1 MFITRN
7 LFSRSSLTST
17 LHRSSFPLSLL
28 PTRTPFL
35 SLTPRLF
42 SSQIKTKQEW
52 DEEIKLA
59 LSRNSHDAL
68 LLIQKGCE
76 NGQISLNDEQFRLYL
91 KLAQTHNVN
100 INIPAAV
107 QAYLQNYGSPATAA
121 AAASN
126 AAATATAGGGI
137 GGIFGSST
145 PMHSLPSSAAG
156 LNPSNPLH
164 VVLKGPSFGQMI
176 LNLILKG
183 VGFLIILTIILAVMD
198 DKNIGGGI
206 AGRIAG
212 SSTAAHRGENS
223 DKTFDDVVGVDEA
236 KEELQEIVQYLK
248 DPQRF
253 TRLGGK
259 LPKGVLLTGPPGT
272 GKTLLAKAVAGEAGV
287 RFLYSSGSEFEE
299 MFVGVGAKRVRDL
312 FTQAAEEVSR
322 TFSFLPSFLT
332 RLSVSHSL
340 SLALSLSLF
349 VRAILTLRAVAMH
362 HLYR

>member
-7 LFSRSSLTST
+7 IFSRSSFNSII
-17 LHRSSFPLSLL
+17 RSPSSSFRPILAPHNPRSLSLSQ
-28 PTRTPFL
+28 R
-35 SLTPRLF
+35 SF

-76 NGQISLNDEQFRLYL
+76 NGQITLNEEQFRLYN
-91 KLAQTHNVN
+91 KLAHTHNVN

-107 QAYLQNYGSPATAA
+107 QAYLQNFSSATSAA
-121 AAASN
+121 AAAGGSVGVGAGNILSSSN
-126 AAATATAGGGI
+126 
-137 GGIFGSST
+137 SV
-145 PMHSLPSSAAG
+145 LPFSSAG
-156 LNPSNPLH
+156 SNPTNPLH
-164 VVLKGPSFGQMI
+164 VVMKGPTFGQTL
-176 LNLILKG
+176 LNLALKG
-183 VGFLIILTIILAVMD
+183 VGFLIMLTIIMAVMD

-206 AGRIAG
+206 AGRMTGSNIA
-212 SSTAAHRGENS
+212 THRGENS

-312 FTQAAEEVSR
+312 FTQAAEEVCGALFLVLHLL
-322 TFSFLPSFLT
+322 TFSSS
-332 RLSVSHSL
+332 LSVS
-340 SLALSLSLF
+340 LSLSLS
-349 VRAILTLRAVAMH
+349 L
-362 HLYR
+362 

>member
-7 LFSRSSLTST
+7 IFSRSSFNSII
-17 LHRSSFPLSLL
+17 RSPSSSFRPILAPRSLSLSQ
-28 PTRTPFL
+28 R
-35 SLTPRLF
+35 SF

-76 NGQISLNDEQFRLYL
+76 NGQITLNEEQFRLYN
-91 KLAQTHNVN
+91 KLAHTHNVN

-107 QAYLQNYGSPATAA
+107 QAYLQNFSSATSAA
-121 AAASN
+121 AAAGGSGVGVGAGNILSSSN
-126 AAATATAGGGI
+126 
-137 GGIFGSST
+137 SV
-145 PMHSLPSSAAG
+145 LPFSSAG
-156 LNPSNPLH
+156 SNPTNPLH
-164 VVLKGPSFGQMI
+164 VVMKGPTFGQTI
-176 LNLILKG
+176 LNLALKG
-183 VGFLIILTIILAVMD
+183 VGFLIMLTIIMAVMD

-206 AGRIAG
+206 AGRMTGSNIA
-212 SSTAAHRGENS
+212 THRGENS

-312 FTQAAEEVSR
+312 FTQAAEEVCGALFLVLHLL
-322 TFSFLPSFLT
+322 TFSSSLC
-332 RLSVSHSL
+332 LSLSHTLSHSL
-340 SLALSLSLF
+340 SLS
-349 VRAILTLRAVAMH
+349 
-362 HLYR
+362 